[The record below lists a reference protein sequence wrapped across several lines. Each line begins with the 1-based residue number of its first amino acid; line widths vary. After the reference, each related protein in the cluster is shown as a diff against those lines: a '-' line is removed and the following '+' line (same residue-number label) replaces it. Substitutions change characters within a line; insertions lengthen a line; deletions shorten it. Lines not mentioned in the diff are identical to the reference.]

1 MRRIALL
8 AIAAAL
14 LAPAS
19 LEAQA
24 AGILPRTTQLPAS
37 TRAMGMGDSYAAS
50 SGHADAIFYHPALV
64 ANASGFGLEL
74 QRWGSSSSAM
84 ALSAAT
90 QWFGGGTAIGLRTL
104 QYSAFGS
111 GDLAAPSGQDD
122 LFGFGSV
129 PVSER
134 VATVAHARRMFGLD
148 VGVALDLVDERIGT
162 ARQNVALV
170 DVSAATEVGPLDVAF
185 TVHDIGGKPVI
196 DNGAKPAKYVLGAGT
211 YGRPTGIFD
220 LGFAAHVGLDDDDVI
235 YGGGVELGYWPI
247 QGRTFV
253 ARAGFQSS
261 AEGSDARPVTFGFAF
276 WGDDVTVEW
285 AWRPFP
291 GDANEGGS
299 HRFGFRLR

>member
-1 MRRIALL
+1 MRRFIAFVFF
-8 AIAAAL
+8 AAFATPL
-14 LAPAS
+14 S
-19 LEAQA
+19 VSAQA
-24 AGILPRTTQLPAS
+24 AGILPRVNQLPAS

-50 SGHADAIFYHPALV
+50 SGHADAVFYHPALV
-64 ANASGFGLEL
+64 ANASGFGIDL
-74 QRWGSSSSAM
+74 QRWGANSSSM

-111 GDLAAPSGQDD
+111 GALVAPAGQDD
-122 LFGFGSV
+122 LFGLGSV

-134 VATVAHARRMFGLD
+134 VATIAHAREMFGLD
-148 VGVALDLVDERIGT
+148 LGVAVDLVDERVGT
-162 ARQNVALV
+162 ARQNVALL
-170 DVSAATEVGPLDVAF
+170 DVGAATEIGPLDVAF

-196 DNGAKPAKYVLGAGT
+196 DDGAQPAKYVLGAGT

-220 LGFAAHVGLDDDDVI
+220 LGFAAHVGLDEDDVV

-253 ARAGFQSS
+253 ARAGFQSR
-261 AEGSDARPVTFGFAF
+261 AEGSNARPVTFGFAF

-285 AWRPFP
+285 AWRPY
-291 GDANEGGS
+291 GGGADEGGS

>member
-1 MRRIALL
+1 MRRITVL
-8 AIAAAL
+8 AFAAAL
-14 LAPAS
+14 VAPLS
-19 LEAQA
+19 LSAQA
-24 AGILPRTTQLPAS
+24 EGILPRVNQLPAS

-50 SGHADAIFYHPALV
+50 SGHADAVFYHPALV

-74 QRWGSSSSAM
+74 QRWGSNSSSM
-84 ALSAAT
+84 AFSAAM
-90 QWFGGGTAIGLRTL
+90 QWFGGGTAVGLRTL

-111 GDLAAPSGQDD
+111 GTLVAPSGQDD

-134 VATVAHARRMFGLD
+134 VATVAHAREVFGLD
-148 VGVALDLVDERIGT
+148 LGVAVDLVDERVGT
-162 ARQNVALV
+162 ARQSVALF
-170 DVSAATEVGPLDVAF
+170 DIGAATEVGPLDVAF

-196 DNGAKPAKYVLGAGT
+196 DDGARPAKYVLGAGT

-220 LGFAAHVGLDDDDVI
+220 LGFAAHVGLDDDDVV

-253 ARAGFQSS
+253 ARAGFQSVPD
-261 AEGSDARPVTFGFAF
+261 GSDALPATFGFAF

-285 AWRPFP
+285 AWRPYS
-291 GDANEGGS
+291 GSADEGGS